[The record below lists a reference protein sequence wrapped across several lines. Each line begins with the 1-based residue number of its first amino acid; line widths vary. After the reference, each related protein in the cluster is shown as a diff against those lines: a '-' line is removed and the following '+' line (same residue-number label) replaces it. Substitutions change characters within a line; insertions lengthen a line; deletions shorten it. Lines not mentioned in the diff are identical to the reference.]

1 MGQRPRHENNVALA
15 VTEHLV
21 GDVDRP
27 ALDIASL
34 RPGLMIAVAAP
45 GGPVF
50 EPRILAQDAALQV
63 AELGARLDPELADQN
78 RAQLP
83 VRAQSV
89 GLALYRAGR
98 QQALEPEPL
107 TQRVLGGQRL

>member
-1 MGQRPRHENNVALA
+1 MAQHPRHENNVALA

-34 RPGLMIAVAAP
+34 RPGVMIALAAP

-50 EPRILAQDAALQV
+50 ETRVLAQDAGLKVPEQ
-63 AELGARLDPELADQN
+63 GARLDP
-78 RAQLP
+78 
-83 VRAQSV
+83 
-89 GLALYRAGR
+89 
-98 QQALEPEPL
+98 
-107 TQRVLGGQRL
+107 